1 MRNIWLI
8 ARREYIERVRT
19 RAFVLTT
26 ILLPLFIVGVSV
38 LPVYLMSK
46 AGGGKV
52 LAIVS
57 ADQRLG
63 DFMVQELR
71 SSYKKQSEDTSS
83 TQKKLPGNKPVVEFY
98 PPSEP
103 TRTTLQQ
110 RVEAKQLTG
119 YLWIDP
125 ATSKDAQPKATYYSG
140 SSGDFLINA
149 QLSSALRNALFR
161 ERLLDTGIDKD
172 AIDKLNA
179 EVHIETQSIQNGTTK
194 KKSAMGSYFGAYIMM
209 MLLYVSVILYG
220 MNVSRSII
228 EEKTTRVFEVLLSTL
243 RPIDLMFGKII
254 GVGAVGLTQIGA
266 WVLMGAA
273 ALSYPMLIYM
283 MQKNDF
289 SLNIG
294 PAQLVY
300 FLIFFVL
307 GYLFYSAMSAAL
319 GASVNSDRELQQLSM
334 IVTGPLIAAIV
345 CLNYVVASP
354 DSTTSQWLSLF
365 PPFTPLLMYLR
376 ISVSAVP
383 VWQIALSIALLAAS
397 TVFMILICSRIYRV
411 GILMYGKRPTLP
423 ELLRWLRYS

>member
-1 MRNIWLI
+1 
-8 ARREYIERVRT
+8 
-19 RAFVLTT
+19 
-26 ILLPLFIVGVSV
+26 
-38 LPVYLMSK
+38 
-46 AGGGKV
+46 
-52 LAIVS
+52 
-57 ADQRLG
+57 
-63 DFMVQELR
+63 
-71 SSYKKQSEDTSS
+71 
-83 TQKKLPGNKPVVEFY
+83 
-98 PPSEP
+98 
-103 TRTTLQQ
+103 
-110 RVEAKQLTG
+110 
-119 YLWIDP
+119 
-125 ATSKDAQPKATYYSG
+125 
-140 SSGDFLINA
+140 
-149 QLSSALRNALFR
+149 
-161 ERLLDTGIDKD
+161 
-172 AIDKLNA
+172 
-179 EVHIETQSIQNGTTK
+179 
-194 KKSAMGSYFGAYIMM
+194 MGSYFGAYIMM